1 MVARSALLTVL
12 VVVGGAQDAIAQSI
26 CFPIRVGDTAAQMA
40 GRLTGDTLN
49 RHAPWF
55 QIVDQS
61 WRPVSKIDYD
71 VIHPGW
77 LVCLADG
84 RPSTAPA
91 GTFGRSAVVAG
102 LGERG
107 QPTADRRSLIDVT
120 FVWVAALIL
129 GALSVSRFAVSYWR
143 QRRERAHIMR
153 RFGGEFVR
161 EFGRPL
167 TQFRGNSPLPHAR
180 LRISAR
186 RSRLEILVAPADG
199 RSYPN
204 LSDHRS
210 NVEYDVARVMAA
222 LGRESFANGR
232 PYAEGRWVVLP
243 FHYKG
248 AVRQE
253 GIR

>member
-12 VVVGGAQDAIAQSI
+12 VLVGGAQDAIAQSI

-40 GRLTGDTLN
+40 GRLTGDTQN

-55 QIVDQS
+55 QIVDQA

-77 LVCLADG
+77 LVCLAEG

-91 GTFGRSAVVAG
+91 GSSGRSAVVAG
-102 LGERG
+102 DL
-107 QPTADRRSLIDVT
+107 T
-120 FVWVAALIL
+120 FVWVASLIV

-167 TQFRGNSPLPHAR
+167 TQFRGNSPLPRAR

-232 PYAEGRWVVLP
+232 PYAEGQWVVLP

>member
-1 MVARSALLTVL
+1 MLI
-12 VVVGGAQDAIAQSI
+12 VVGGAQDAIAQSI

-40 GRLTGDTLN
+40 GRLTGDTVN

-61 WRPVSKIDYD
+61 WRPVSKINYD

-77 LVCLADG
+77 LVCLANG

-91 GTFGRSAVVAG
+91 GPFDRSAEVAG
-102 LGERG
+102 LG
-107 QPTADRRSLIDVT
+107 ALT
-120 FVWVAALIL
+120 FVWVPLLVL

-153 RFGGEFVR
+153 RFGGQFVR

-167 TQFRGNSPLPHAR
+167 TQFRGNSPLPRAR

-210 NVEYDVARVMAA
+210 NVEYDVARVMTA

-232 PYAEGRWVVLP
+232 PYAEGHWVVLP

>member
-1 MVARSALLTVL
+1 MVVRSALLTVL
-12 VVVGGAQDAIAQSI
+12 VLSGGAQDAIAQST

-84 RPSTAPA
+84 RPTTTPA
-91 GTFGRSAVVAG
+91 GPVGRSGAG
-102 LGERG
+102 
-107 QPTADRRSLIDVT
+107 ADLPT
-120 FVWVAALIL
+120 FVWVASLIL

-161 EFGRPL
+161 EFRRPL
-167 TQFRGNSPLPHAR
+167 AQFRGGSPLPRAR

-210 NVEYDVARVMAA
+210 NVEYDVARVMGT

-232 PYAEGRWVVLP
+232 PYAEGQWVVLP
-243 FHYKG
+243 FHYQG